1 MAESSLTIT
10 YEELQ
15 REVANVLGFGLQ
27 NWDDDEYAM
36 IDRYIQS
43 GLRMF
48 YSPAPLDGKT
58 HQWSFMRPMGEIST
72 TAPYSTGTIEIA
84 SGVVTLTGGTFPSW
98 AAGGDIVVS
107 SRVYAVDTRDSD
119 TQVTLED
126 TTLTVASGAT
136 YELRRYAYDLPDD
149 WGGLDSPITF
159 QPGTNS
165 LRMPIKRVDENE
177 IRIDRQYDNIT
188 TWPRKFA
195 VRVKTHDATVG
206 TRYEI
211 LFHPSSDQAYHLEY
225 RYKANPNDLSKTNKY
240 HLGGFPHSET
250 VKAACLA
257 AVERESDEVNGP
269 RQAYYM
275 ERLQA
280 SISIDRREN
289 SAPFLGQN
297 LDRSDYK
304 SNYPYRNN
312 NGIITTYNGVVPG
325 S

>member
-1 MAESSLTIT
+1 MAESTLSIT

-58 HQWSFMRPMGEIST
+58 HQWSFMRPIAEITT

-84 SGVVTLTGGTFPSW
+84 SGVVTLTSGTFPSW
-98 AAGGDIVVS
+98 AAGGDIVVNS
-107 SRVYAVDTRDSD
+107 KVYAVDTRDSD

-126 TTLTVASGAT
+126 TTLTVAAGAT

-149 WGGLDSPITF
+149 WGGIDSPVTF

-165 LRMPIKRVDENE
+165 LRMPIKQVDEND
-177 IRIDRQYDNIT
+177 IRIERQYDNIT
-188 TWPRKFA
+188 SWPQKFA
-195 VRVKTHDATVG
+195 VRVKTHDPTVG

-211 LFHPSSDQAYHLEY
+211 LFHPSADQAYSLQY
-225 RYKANPNDLSKTNKY
+225 RYKANPNNLSKTNKY
-240 HLGGFPHSET
+240 PLGGFPHAET
-250 VKAACLA
+250 IKAACLA

-269 RQAYYM
+269 RQAYYL

-289 SAPFLGQN
+289 SSPFLGKN
-297 LDRSDYK
+297 LDRSDYQ
-304 SNYPYRNN
+304 SDLPYRKNS
-312 NGIITTYNGVVPG
+312 GVITTINGVTPG